1 MADDTTNTGA
11 PADAVAAPT
20 TTADTTAT
28 TSTTSPPVTDGQTAA
43 ASAPAPEATS
53 TTTEATAPESKPA
66 APETYDLK
74 LPEGSLLSADAVQ
87 EVEARARA
95 AGLSNEHAQ
104 MLLNERES
112 ALAAHAEK
120 LQAEHDQR
128 WQKEWP
134 EAIKNDPE
142 MGGEKYEATVRNAQ
156 KVMGRFASPALKEAL
171 TASGYGNH
179 PEMVRMMSS
188 IAKVISEDVF
198 EPAGGQSAGTKQG
211 GAGWYNHPTS
221 QHAA

>member
-1 MADDTTNTGA
+1 M
-11 PADAVAAPT
+11 
-20 TTADTTAT
+20 
-28 TSTTSPPVTDGQTAA
+28 
-43 ASAPAPEATS
+43 SAE
-53 TTTEATAPESKPA
+53 
-66 APETYDLK
+66 
-74 LPEGSLLSADAVQ
+74 AVQ
-87 EVEARARA
+87 EVEALARE

-104 MLLNERES
+104 KLLDDRES
-112 ALAAHAEK
+112 ALAAHVEK
-120 LQAEHDQR
+120 VQAEHDHR
-128 WQKEWP
+128 WKQEWP

-156 KVMGRFASPALKEAL
+156 KVMAKFASPALKEAL

-188 IAKVISEDVF
+188 IAKVISEDTF
-198 EPAGGQSAGTKQG
+198 EPAGGQAAGTKQG

>member
-74 LPEGSLLSADAVQ
+74 LPEGSLLSAEAVQ

-104 MLLNERES
+104 MVLDAKES
-112 ALAAHAEK
+112 AVRAHVEK
-120 LQAEHDQR
+120 AQAEHDQR

-134 EAIKNDPE
+134 EAVKNDPE
-142 MGGEKYEATVRNAQ
+142 MGGEKYEATVRNAH
-156 KVMGRFASPALKEAL
+156 KAMAKFASPALKRLLEA
-171 TASGYGNH
+171 TGYGNH

-198 EPAGGQSAGTKQG
+198 EPAGGQAAGTKQG

>member
-11 PADAVAAPT
+11 PANAGAAPQ
-20 TTADTTAT
+20 TADTTAT
-28 TSTTSPPVTDGQTAA
+28 TTTTAPAQDGQSVV

-53 TTTEATAPESKPA
+53 TTTEATAPASKPA
-66 APETYDLK
+66 APEAYDLK

-87 EVEARARA
+87 EVEALARE

-104 MLLNERES
+104 KLLDDRES
-112 ALAAHAEK
+112 ALAAHVEK
-120 LQAEHDQR
+120 VQAEHDHR
-128 WQKEWP
+128 WKQEWP

-156 KVMGRFASPALKEAL
+156 KVMAKFASPALKEAL

-188 IAKVISEDVF
+188 IAKVISEDTF
-198 EPAGGQSAGTKQG
+198 EPAGGQAAGTKQG